1 MMLIPILRASL
12 VGLAV
17 AAATSTGCDGG
28 LTLQPD
34 AMPAFDRNVNAQT
47 ARDELLRSLRQATSR
62 FHSTRLAVAA
72 GYEPTSHCVEA
83 PGLGG
88 MGYHWL
94 NPGLIDPLFNPAEP
108 EVVLYEVGPGGNL
121 RLVAVEYIVIDVG
134 QDRPSLGAQQFDI
147 GGTPVQDPH
156 WSLHVWLHKENPAGT
171 FAPFNPDVSCSQ
183 DAHTMH

>member
-34 AMPAFDRNVNAQT
+34 AMPAFD
-47 ARDELLRSLRQATSR
+47 
-62 FHSTRLAVAA
+62 